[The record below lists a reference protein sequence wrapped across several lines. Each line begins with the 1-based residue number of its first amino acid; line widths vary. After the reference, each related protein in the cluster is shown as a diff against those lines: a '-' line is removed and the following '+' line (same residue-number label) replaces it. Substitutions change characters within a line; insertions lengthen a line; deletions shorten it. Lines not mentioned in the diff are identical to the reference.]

1 MTGPQ
6 EQAKSAIAKQQ
17 AAQAADSVSMAHH
30 KKVVDQ
36 LTFAVKELED
46 ALESAAAEREQ
57 IERDSLQGQRQ
68 LEKAEDQI
76 LSLRA
81 DVARLEAQ
89 NDQRTRM
96 INGLQATIELQ
107 AGRLTESQEV
117 ITGLIAQA
125 EETE

>member
-1 MTGPQ
+1 
-6 EQAKSAIAKQQ
+6 
-17 AAQAADSVSMAHH
+17 MAHH